1 MLSLVAFDQH
11 THAVYQLPGKQ
22 TVATV
27 TVNNGS
33 HTQTQTHTQA
43 VDNNQDKV
51 LNPLVLIAFQREGRS
66 THSLKV

>member
-33 HTQTQTHTQA
+33 HTQTHTHA